1 MRKEKFMRY
10 LLVSFSLL
18 LGLTTFLNAAKEQKI
33 GYVDV
38 KYVIENYRT
47 AQDAKSAFEAEVNR
61 FNRIADSLKT
71 IYDNARRELEEQKLM
86 LSDAA
91 IRAKEL
97 EINQY
102 KKRYDDYLVEVW
114 GKGGKYE
121 QKNRELMSPIV
132 QRIKTVV
139 TQIANKENFTMIFDV
154 SETKIV
160 YADVTLDI
168 TDKVLNEL
176 NREYT
181 ATMVTPTTSKI
192 EKDLNVAI
200 FPFFNENQTAQE
212 EHTGEAI
219 RASLFDLLRSVPKVR
234 MVTSSDINNALLTR
248 NIPLSSQVTDADAFS
263 IGLML
268 QADYVILGSA
278 AKTGNRINF
287 TVRVLDPIKTQ
298 IAYQSDGSV
307 ARIEELKQEL
317 GKLIQQA
324 LRMMRPTEKTPD
336 KKGEIK

>member
-1 MRKEKFMRY
+1 MRY
-10 LLVSFSLL
+10 LWVSFSLL
-18 LGLTTFLNAAKEQKI
+18 FGLITFLNAAKEQKV

-71 IYDNARRELEEQKLM
+71 VYDNARRELEEQKLM

-139 TQIANKENFTMIFDV
+139 TQIANKENFTMIFDA

-176 NREYT
+176 NKEYT
-181 ATMVTPTTSKI
+181 ATMVTSTTAKI

-200 FPFFNENQTAQE
+200 FPFFNKNQTAQE
-212 EHTGEAI
+212 EHIGEAI
-219 RASLFDLLRSVPKVR
+219 RSSLFDLLRSVPKVR
-234 MVTSSDINNALLTR
+234 MVTSNDINNALLSR
-248 NIPLSSQVTDADAFS
+248 NIPLSSQVSDADAFS

-287 TVRVLDPIKTQ
+287 TVRVLDPLKTQ
-298 IAYQSDGSV
+298 IAYQGDGNV